1 MGIFSKLFNQAKTTS
16 LSPEEKKLDSIL
28 KEAANDVSVK
38 LIPTDKK
45 DVYEVDVTLENGKSI
60 SYYGKLRYSYGWER
74 LRYLNGGIEDDKPY
88 VNVSFVSNAF
98 DNKEIQDSIIKDV
111 IEWRRNEYGNQ
122 YNTFYTNN
130 SENEIYFFIMG
141 EGCFGMIPAIPD
153 KYDSFKYADILEEL
167 GEVEADKRFCEFLS
181 KKLSGYTSVMIKS
194 LEYSLGCGHK
204 WPTKDD
210 IIAREKAQAA
220 KEAAERKAKAQRAR
234 AYPGTMKKILTEYAK
249 QNRWELVPL
258 EDKNRFR
265 LCIFEE
271 GSLFLNYSTDVNNP
285 TVDVEFWSFPFVG
298 DGEAKR
304 VGDSIADSRFGND
317 IDIYIVAKIQLKLKK
332 TVALQNIEDET
343 DSIKRIKD
351 CVQSFINTVDGIGK
365 NIQKWPTKAETE
377 ARYRELEE
385 KAAAEERARRA
396 REAAA
401 QQAAEAEQRKQM
413 IAKCKLNIGKL
424 RAKVAECEADCTSH
438 RGDDYY
444 RRRRD
449 DAKADLAK
457 EKYKLQQLEAGEDL
471 RFIHVY

>member
-1 MGIFSKLFNQAKTTS
+1 M
-16 LSPEEKKLDSIL
+16 
-28 KEAANDVSVK
+28 
-38 LIPTDKK
+38 
-45 DVYEVDVTLENGKSI
+45 
-60 SYYGKLRYSYGWER
+60 
-74 LRYLNGGIEDDKPY
+74 
-88 VNVSFVSNAF
+88 
-98 DNKEIQDSIIKDV
+98 
-111 IEWRRNEYGNQ
+111 IEWRRDKYGYQ
-122 YNTFYTNN
+122 YNTIYGNH
-130 SENEIYFFIMG
+130 SEDGLCFVIMG
-141 EGCFGMIPAIPD
+141 DGYFGKIPAIPD
-153 KYDSFKYADILEEL
+153 KHNSFKYTDILDAS
-167 GEVEADKRFCEFLS
+167 GEVEADKKFCEFLIQ
-181 KKLSGYTSVMIKS
+181 KISGYTSVMIKS
-194 LEYSLGCGHK
+194 LEYSLGSGHK

-210 IIAREKAQAA
+210 IIARE
-220 KEAAERKAKAQRAR
+220 KAKAQRAR

-249 QNRWELVPL
+249 QNKWELVPL
-258 EDKNRFR
+258 EDNNRFR

-332 TVALQNIEDET
+332 TVALQNIDDET

-385 KAAAEERARRA
+385 KAAAEERARKA
-396 REAAA
+396 REVAA
-401 QQAAEAEQRKQM
+401 QQAAEAEKRKQM

-424 RAKVAECEADCTSH
+424 RAEVAKCEADCTSH
-438 RGDDYY
+438 RGDDFY

-449 DAKADLAK
+449 KAKADLAE
-457 EKYKLQQLEAGEDL
+457 EKYKLQRLEAGEDL
-471 RFIHVY
+471 RFIYVY

>member
-1 MGIFSKLFNQAKTTS
+1 MGILKNIFNQINAAS

-28 KEAANDVSVK
+28 KQAAKDASVI
-38 LIPTDKK
+38 LIPTENKGVY
-45 DVYEVDVTLENGKSI
+45 DVNVTLANGKPI
-60 SYYGKLRYSYGWER
+60 SYYGKLQYSYGV
-74 LRYLNGGIEDDKPY
+74 DDDEPY
-88 VNVSFVSNAF
+88 VNVLFVSNSF
-98 DNKEIQDSIIKDV
+98 DNKEKRDSITKDL
-111 IEWRRNEYGNQ
+111 IEWRRDKYGYQ
-122 YNTFYTNN
+122 YNTIYGNY
-130 SENEIYFFIMG
+130 NEDGLCFVIMG
-141 EGCFGMIPAIPD
+141 DGYFGKIPAIPD
-153 KYDSFKYADILEEL
+153 NHNSFKYTDILDAS
-167 GEVEADKRFCEFLS
+167 GEVEADKKFCEFLIQ
-181 KKLSGYTSVMIKS
+181 KISGYTSVMIKS
-194 LEYSLGCGHK
+194 LEYSLGSGHK

-210 IIAREKAQAA
+210 IIAREKAKAA

-249 QNRWELVPL
+249 QNKWELVPL
-258 EDKNRFR
+258 EDNNRFR

-317 IDIYIVAKIQLKLKK
+317 IDIYIVAKNQLKLKK

-385 KAAAEERARRA
+385 KAAAEERARKA
-396 REAAA
+396 REVAA
-401 QQAAEAEQRKQM
+401 QQAAEAEQRKKM

-424 RAKVAECEADCTSH
+424 RAEVAKYEAECTSH

-444 RRRRD
+444 RRHRD
-449 DAKADLAK
+449 DAKAELAK

-471 RFIHVY
+471 RYIHVY